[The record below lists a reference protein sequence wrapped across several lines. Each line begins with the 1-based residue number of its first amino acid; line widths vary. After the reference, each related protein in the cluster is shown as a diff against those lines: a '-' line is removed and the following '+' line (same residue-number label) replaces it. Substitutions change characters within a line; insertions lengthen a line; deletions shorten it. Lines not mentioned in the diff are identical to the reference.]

1 MDEGIAVFE
10 SIENPNE
17 KLQRMINLGKY
28 IANCVTTNHN
38 AKQFYILK
46 CRMNAEFTKD
56 GLNKILDEMEALCK
70 KIKEID
76 LKAIK
81 DTFEEL
87 GTDKSKLGLSLIDEA
102 TFMKTTL
109 NDLKKIVEDQGV
121 VTSMCQ
127 GKYNI
132 DRANPALSQYSMY
145 IKNFNTLVNSIANLL
160 PKEEPVQ
167 EDIFDEL

>member
-1 MDEGIAVFE
+1 MA
-10 SIENPNE
+10 
-17 KLQRMINLGKY
+17 
-28 IANCVTTNHN
+28 
-38 AKQFYILK
+38 
-46 CRMNAEFTKD
+46 
-56 GLNKILDEMEALCK
+56 

-76 LKAIK
+76 FNTLK
-81 DTFEEL
+81 DTFENMDN
-87 GTDKSKLGLSLIDEA
+87 DKGKLGLSLIEELE
-102 TFMKTTL
+102 FMKLTL
-109 NDLKKIVEDQGV
+109 NDLKKKINEDGV

-127 GKYNI
+127 GKYSI